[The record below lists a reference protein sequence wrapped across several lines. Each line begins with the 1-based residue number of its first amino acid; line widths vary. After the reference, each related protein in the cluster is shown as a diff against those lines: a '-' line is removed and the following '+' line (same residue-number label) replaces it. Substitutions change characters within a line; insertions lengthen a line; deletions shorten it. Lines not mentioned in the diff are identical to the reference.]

1 MRHSFFALFLALL
14 LALFGASCGSGN
26 TGNGDGGGDPDGNNP
41 PDGSNP
47 TDTQGGDKGQDGGGG
62 GGDELICNEVQFEAN
77 SVPPNLLLVVDKS
90 GSMRDAVSATDRTTK
105 LSVLK
110 TAVNSLLDY
119 GAGKI
124 RFGWMQYPS
133 DSRCG
138 PGNVSVQIG
147 DNSVQ
152 AIRNA
157 VTMLSAGGGT
167 PTGDSLN
174 NANAYQGLHDT
185 TRNNFVMLVTDGMP
199 TCPNGNGEQT
209 NEADNQLA
217 LSAVQN
223 LRAAGIDTFVIGLG
237 DDLNAS
243 NPDLLN
249 SMADAGGHP
258 RVGATRYYPAN
269 SVQELQA
276 IFETIGGMVMG
287 CNLALSAVPEYPA
300 YLWVYFDGTPVPRNT
315 QNGWEYDSVRN
326 TINFY
331 GSYCDMLRNGQ
342 VTKVD
347 IKMGCRPPD

>member
-1 MRHSFFALFLALL
+1 MRQSSVAVFLVIV
-14 LALFGASCGSGN
+14 LAVFGVGCGSSN

-47 TDTQGGDKGQDGGGG
+47 TDNQGGDPKTDGGGG
-62 GGDELICNEVQFEAN
+62 GDQLICNEVSFEAN

-90 GSMRDAVSATDRTTK
+90 GSMRDPVSATDPTTK

-110 TAVNSLLDY
+110 TAVNSLLDF

-124 RFGWMQYPS
+124 RFGWLQYPS

-138 PGNVSVQIG
+138 PGNVSVQVG
-147 DNSVQ
+147 DNTVQ

-157 VTMLSAGGGT
+157 VNVLTAGGGT

-199 TCPNGNGEQT
+199 TCPNGDGQQL

-217 LSAVQN
+217 LSAVQS
-223 LRAAGIDTFVIGLG
+223 LRQAGIGTFVIGLG
-237 DDLNAS
+237 NDLNAS

-249 SMADAGGHP
+249 AMADAGGYP
-258 RVGATRYYPAN
+258 RAGAPRYYPAN

-300 YLWVYFDGTPVPRNT
+300 YLWVYFDGNAVPRNT

-331 GSYCDMLRNGQ
+331 GTYCDMLRSGQ
-342 VTKVD
+342 VAKVD